1 VNILAPLQPRLDIDI
16 AFDLICP
23 WCYLGV
29 RRLRRALRARP
40 DIIPQLLWRPFLL
53 NPDIPPN
60 GVSRAEFVAR
70 KFGGEDRARRL
81 HNALTELG
89 RAEGIGFRFDL
100 MGRVPSSIHAHR
112 LVRYAVREGL
122 GEMMVEALF
131 HAYFADGVDIGDWGR
146 LALLAGRI
154 GLDAEAALAFLRS
167 GEEAEAVHTENL
179 RAHRLGING
188 VPCFIIAGQQAIA
201 GAQEP
206 EVLERLLDVALQ
218 QYHLTGGD
226 PGN

>member
-1 VNILAPLQPRLDIDI
+1 VNILAPPQPRLDIDI

-40 DIIPQLLWRPFLL
+40 DIIPELLWRPFLL

-81 HNALTELG
+81 QNALTDLG

-100 MGRVPSSIHAHR
+100 MGRVPSSINAHR

-122 GEMMVEALF
+122 GEIMVEALF
-131 HAYFADGVDIGDWGR
+131 HAYFADGVDIGDVIR
-146 LALLAGRI
+146 LATVAGRV
-154 GLDAEAALAFLRS
+154 GLDPNAALAFLRS

-188 VPCFIIAGQQAIA
+188 VPCFIIGGQQAIA

-218 QYHLTGGD
+218 QYHFSGGD
-226 PGN
+226 GG

>member
-1 VNILAPLQPRLDIDI
+1 MNILAPLQPRLDIDI

-40 DIIPQLLWRPFLL
+40 DIIPELLWRPFLL

-60 GVSRAEFVAR
+60 GVSRAEFIAR

-81 HNALTELG
+81 QNALTDLG

-100 MGRVPSSIHAHR
+100 MGRVPSSINAHR

-122 GEMMVEALF
+122 GEIMVEALF
-131 HAYFADGVDIGDWGR
+131 YAYFADGLDIGDVIR
-146 LALLAGRI
+146 LATVAGRV
-154 GLDAEAALAFLRS
+154 GLHPQAALAFLRS

-179 RAHRLGING
+179 RAHRLGVNG

-218 QYHLTGGD
+218 QYHFSGGN
-226 PGN
+226 GG

>member
-1 VNILAPLQPRLDIDI
+1 MNILAPPQPRLDIDI

-40 DIIPQLLWRPFLL
+40 DIIPELLWRPFLL

-60 GVSRAEFVAR
+60 GVSRAEFIAR

-81 HNALTELG
+81 QNALTDLG

-100 MGRVPSSIHAHR
+100 MGRVPSSINAHR

-122 GEMMVEALF
+122 GEIMVEALF
-131 HAYFADGVDIGDWGR
+131 HAYFADGVDIGDVIR
-146 LALLAGRI
+146 LATVAGRV
-154 GLDAEAALAFLRS
+154 GLDPHAALAFLRS

-179 RAHRLGING
+179 RAHRLGVNG
-188 VPCFIIAGQQAIA
+188 VPCFIIGGQQAIA

-218 QYHLTGGD
+218 QYHFSGGD
-226 PGN
+226 GG

>member
-1 VNILAPLQPRLDIDI
+1 MNILAPPQPRLDIDI

-29 RRLRRALRARP
+29 RRLRRALRAP
-40 DIIPQLLWRPFLL
+40 PEINPELLWRPFLL

-60 GVSRAEFVAR
+60 GVSRAEFIAR

-81 HNALTELG
+81 QNALTDLG

-100 MGRVPSSIHAHR
+100 MGRVPSSINAHR

-122 GEMMVEALF
+122 GEIMVEALF
-131 HAYFADGVDIGDWGR
+131 YAYFADGLDIGDVIR
-146 LALLAGRI
+146 LATVAGRV
-154 GLDAEAALAFLRS
+154 GLDPQAALAFLRS

-179 RAHRLGING
+179 RAHRLGVNG

-218 QYHLTGGD
+218 QYHFSGGN
-226 PGN
+226 GG

>member
-1 VNILAPLQPRLDIDI
+1 MLAPPQPRLDIDI

-40 DIIPQLLWRPFLL
+40 DIIPELLWRPFLL
-53 NPDIPPN
+53 NPDIPPG

-81 HNALTELG
+81 QNALTELG
-89 RAEGIGFRFDL
+89 RAERIGFRFDL
-100 MGRVPSSIHAHR
+100 MGRVPSSINAHR

-131 HAYFADGVDIGDWGR
+131 HAYFADGTDIGDLDR
-146 LALLAGRI
+146 LAMLAGRI
-154 GLDAEAALAFLRS
+154 GLDVHAALGFLRS

-218 QYHLTGGD
+218 QYHFTGGD
-226 PGN
+226 GG

>member
-1 VNILAPLQPRLDIDI
+1 MNILAPLQPRLDIDV

-40 DIIPQLLWRPFLL
+40 DIIPELVWRPFLL
-53 NPDIPPN
+53 NPDIPPG
-60 GVSRAEFVAR
+60 GVSRAEFIAR

-81 HNALTELG
+81 QNALTELG
-89 RAEGIGFRFDL
+89 RSEGISFRFDL
-100 MGRVPSSIHAHR
+100 MGRVPSSITAHR

-131 HAYFADGVDIGDWGR
+131 HAYFTNGVDIGDSGR
-146 LALLAGRI
+146 LAHLAGRI
-154 GLDAEAALAFLRS
+154 GLDSQAALAFLRS
-167 GEEAEAVHTENL
+167 IEEAEAVHTENL

-218 QYHLTGGD
+218 QHHFSGGD
-226 PGN
+226 GG